1 MVGPVAATQE
11 ERVMANANRTE
22 WMQIQR
28 LEAAG
33 ESLGEEIRRK
43 ETLLREKL
51 KKTEEKLRRIQK
63 GKEQAEENEKREPI
77 SSVRFFIHRNTF
89 WLYP

>member
-1 MVGPVAATQE
+1 MNSAVVGPVAATQE

-33 ESLGEEIRRK
+33 ESLGKSAERDSSEGK
-43 ETLLREKL
+43 TE
-51 KKTEEKLRRIQK
+51 KTEEELRDPE
-63 GKEQAEENEKREPI
+63 GKR
-77 SSVRFFIHRNTF
+77 TG
-89 WLYP
+89 